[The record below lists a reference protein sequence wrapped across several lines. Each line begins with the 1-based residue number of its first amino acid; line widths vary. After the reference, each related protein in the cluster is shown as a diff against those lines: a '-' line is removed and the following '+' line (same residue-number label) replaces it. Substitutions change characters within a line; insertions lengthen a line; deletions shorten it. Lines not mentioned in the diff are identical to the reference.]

1 MQLETIELLRIL
13 APFIVLNYSMAFFC
27 LFLIWKKGTE
37 NLTKLIWSIIVLLIT
52 GLGSIAFLILGR
64 KKSYD

>member
-1 MQLETIELLRIL
+1 MQLETKELLRIL

-52 GLGSIAFLILGR
+52 GLGSIAFLVLGR

>member
-1 MQLETIELLRIL
+1 MQLETKELLRIL

>member
-1 MQLETIELLRIL
+1 MQLETTELLRL
-13 APFIVLNYSMAFFC
+13 LVPFIVLNYSMAIFC

-37 NLTKLIWSIIVLLIT
+37 NLNPIIWSLIVLFVT
-52 GLGSIAFLILGR
+52 GLGSIAFIILGR